1 MLKDLGALLGR
12 YLTLLGQTNL
22 GAGLLLGIGL
32 LCSNVW
38 LLVISQIY
46 VYRAL
51 AILSLPSLC
60 RNNRMQKWLA
70 R

>member
-1 MLKDLGALLGR
+1 
-12 YLTLLGQTNL
+12 
-22 GAGLLLGIGL
+22 LGIGL
-32 LCSNVW
+32 LCSDVW

-51 AILSLPSLC
+51 AIVSLPSLWG
-60 RNNRMQKWLA
+60 NNRMQKWLA